1 MTDVDLTLRYPVR
14 TTLQYTPEHFGD
26 AADIKYADLQFKEW
40 MCI

>member
-26 AADIKYADLQFKEW
+26 AADVKDADLQFKE
-40 MCI
+40 